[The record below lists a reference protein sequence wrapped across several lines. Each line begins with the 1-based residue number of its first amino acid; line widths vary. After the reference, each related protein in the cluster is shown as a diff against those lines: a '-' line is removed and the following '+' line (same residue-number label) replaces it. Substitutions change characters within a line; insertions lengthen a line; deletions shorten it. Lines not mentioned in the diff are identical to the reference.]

1 MKHSLINS
9 TFLQFRPNWINL
21 YFWKNY
27 IKPMRLRLWTTIF
40 ILAFSYL
47 SSFSENSEMLF
58 RKISPDGGFSY
69 GFVNAIAED
78 SYGFIWFGTDNGLFK
93 YDTREITTFLNDDK
107 PGSIPSNNILS
118 LFCSKE
124 KKLWIVTDKGLCYYD
139 QHHERFVA
147 ENYIEPGSVSLNSN
161 IRDIKQN
168 SSGDYF
174 TLHTRNI
181 CQIDTLNHSY
191 KIIPIKFT
199 DGDTPSNF
207 FFDNSKVLWIG
218 TNQGNIF
225 KSSYPYTE
233 IISIKPIRNASIRT
247 ICEDNNSMWFGYEWG
262 GIDHLTKDGVL
273 IDHLDQSAS
282 ETKKLPHNRVRKIIK
297 DSKNNIWIGTYKGL
311 YILSRTGCRLIQAN
325 IYNELPHNSIKE
337 LYMDSHNGIWVG
349 TWSGGLAY
357 YNTNDN
363 RFLHFKKNADPNSI
377 QSNIISSFAEDIN
390 QNIWIGTEDNGLQ
403 VFVRDLKKFRKFK
416 LKKSNGSVTNIK
428 CLALG
433 QDKNLWV
440 GTLFDGLWKIEL
452 KSQSFEKVDFFNNP
466 QLRIY
471 SLREVDTGLWIGTF
485 GDGLFY
491 YDFNSK
497 EIQRFMPVSGDS
509 ESISTGY
516 IRTILS
522 DNNGGLWI
530 GTHNGLNYL
539 AKGSNKFHR
548 YFAQNQDSLISSIS
562 NNEIYS
568 LCEDSSGKIWIG
580 TANGL
585 NSFDPITAK
594 FEVFNKDSGLSGF
607 SIYGIEEDAEANL
620 WISTENGISVLNLKD
635 KSIRTF
641 DTDDGLQGRQ
651 FNPGASFKCGNGELL
666 FGGPN
671 GFNII
676 NPVTVK
682 ENPTPSNTIIT
693 NLFIDNKIAG
703 VNEPENKIQESI
715 VTSKKIVLQHQQ
727 NSLTFEFI
735 STNFIQPEKNQFKY
749 RLVNYDNNW
758 IYSGKENKAVFT
770 KIPPGKYTFEVLS
783 SNNNGI
789 WSSTPQK
796 LKIEIIPSIWA
807 RWYAFAIYAI
817 LVFSISQYI
826 RKEIIVRQNLKKELL
841 IEKVKYENEEELS
854 ELKMK
859 FFTNV
864 THEFRTP
871 LTLIMSPL
879 DYILRKNNHEQDT
892 QEHLDIIK
900 RNTLRLKIL
909 IDQIIDFR
917 KLELGKTTYNPVSF
931 DLIKFCFDI
940 YSSFGIY
947 AKDRSIEYIFQAPNQ
962 DIMVPADSDKIEK
975 ILFNLL
981 SNAFKYT
988 SDNGKIVFSV
998 KLFSTIEEYRN
1009 IAFLT
1014 NTEIQGEGLEI
1025 SVRNTGN
1032 KIDELEIPKLFN
1044 RFYSD
1049 SRGAGIG
1056 LHLCKEYAL
1065 LHNGAIAVVS
1075 DDTGTTFSL
1084 IFPTAIGEIEEL
1096 NEEQEINKM
1105 ILHAEK
1111 NQRAKLKESSSQKT
1125 ILVAEDNPE
1134 LLRYMKNLLSEE
1146 FNVLTAENGLQAV
1159 ELANEMDPQ
1168 LIISD
1173 ILMPKMDGLEL
1184 CDHLKQDIHTSHI
1197 PIILLTALSEKEK
1210 KISGFSLGADAY
1222 IEKPFDD
1229 QVLLAQ
1235 IKNILKTR
1243 KQLQQ
1248 SFVKSFE
1255 QWKTDSDSL
1264 PFDKQLIEKAIKI
1277 TEEHLLDETF
1287 TVENLASKLN
1297 FSRSSLHRKLRDL
1310 TDQSATEFIRSVR
1323 LNKALTL
1330 MKQGNYN
1337 MEEVSYAVGFSSPS
1351 YFSQSFKKHFNKSP
1365 KAYLDELRQS
1375 DN

>member
-1 MKHSLINS
+1 
-9 TFLQFRPNWINL
+9 
-21 YFWKNY
+21 
-27 IKPMRLRLWTTIF
+27 
-40 ILAFSYL
+40 
-47 SSFSENSEMLF
+47 MLF

-93 YDTREITTFLNDDK
+93 YDTQEITRFLKDDK
-107 PGSIPSNNILS
+107 PGSIPSNNILA
-118 LFCSKE
+118 LFCSNK
-124 KKLWIVTDKGLCYYD
+124 KKLWIVTDEGLCYYD

-174 TLHTRNI
+174 TLHTRNV

-191 KIIPIKFT
+191 KIIPIKFIN
-199 DGDTPSNF
+199 GDTPSTI
-207 FFDNSKVLWIG
+207 FFDHSDVLWVG

-225 KSSYPYTE
+225 KSPYPYTK
-233 IISIKPIRNASIRT
+233 IISITSLRNASIRT
-247 ICEDNNSMWFGYEWG
+247 ICEDNNSLWFGYEWG
-262 GIDHLTKDGVL
+262 GVDHLTRDGAL
-273 IDHLDQSAS
+273 IDHLDHSDS
-282 ETKKLPHNRVRKIIK
+282 EAKKLPHNRVRKIIK
-297 DSKNNIWIGTYKGL
+297 NSDNNIWIGTYKGL
-311 YILSRTGCRLIQAN
+311 YILSRTGYRLIQSD

-337 LYMDSHNGIWVG
+337 LFMDSHNGIWIG

-357 YNTNDN
+357 YNSNDN
-363 RFLHFKKNADPNSI
+363 RFLHFKKNSDPNSI
-377 QSNIISSFAEDIN
+377 QSNIISSFAEDAD
-390 QNIWIGTEDNGLQ
+390 QKIWVGTEDNGLQ
-403 VFVRDLKKFRKFK
+403 FFERDLKEFRKFK

-433 QDKNLWV
+433 QNEQLWV
-440 GTLFDGLWKIEL
+440 GTLFDGLWKIDL
-452 KSQSFEKVDFFNNP
+452 KSLSYEKIDFFKSL

-471 SLREVDTGLWIGTF
+471 SLREINTGLWIGTY

-491 YDFNSK
+491 LDFNSK
-497 EIQRFMPVSGDS
+497 EIQRFIPVSGDD
-509 ESISTGY
+509 ESISSGY

-522 DNNGGLWI
+522 DNNGGLWL

-539 AKGSNKFHR
+539 AKGSSKFHR
-548 YFAQNQDSLISSIS
+548 YFTQNQDSLISSIS
-562 NNEIYS
+562 NNEIYA
-568 LCEDSSGKIWIG
+568 LLEDSSGKIWIG

-585 NSFDPITAK
+585 NSFEPITNK
-594 FEVFNKDSGLSGF
+594 FEVYKKDSGLSGV
-607 SIYGIEEDAEANL
+607 SIFGIEEDAEANL
-620 WISTENGISVLNLKD
+620 WISTENGISILNLKD

-641 DTDDGLQGRQ
+641 DTADGLQGKQ
-651 FNPGASFKCGNGELL
+651 FNPGASFKCENEELL

-676 NPVTVK
+676 NPTSVK
-682 ENPTPSNTIIT
+682 KNPAPSNTIIT

-703 VNEPENKIQESI
+703 VNEPDNKIQESI

-735 STNFIQPEKNQFKY
+735 STNFIQPEKNKFKY

-770 KIPPGKYTFEVLS
+770 KIPPGQYTFEVLS

-789 WSSTPQK
+789 WSSTPRK
-796 LKIEIIPSIWA
+796 LQIEIIPPIWA
-807 RWYAFAIYAI
+807 RWYAFTIYLI
-817 LVFSISQYI
+817 LLILILWYI
-826 RKEIIVRQNLKKELL
+826 RKGIIMKQCLKRDLL
-841 IEKVKYENEEELS
+841 VEKVKNENEEKLS

-879 DYILRKNNHEQDT
+879 DYILRKNNYEQDT

-900 RNTLRLKIL
+900 RNAVRLKIL

-917 KLELGKTTYNPVSF
+917 KLELGKTTYCPVSL
-931 DLIKFCFDI
+931 DLIKFCSDI

-947 AKDRSIEYIFQAPNQ
+947 AKDRSIEYIFQAPKQ
-962 DIMVPADSDKIEK
+962 DMMVFADSDKIEK

-988 SDNGKIVFSV
+988 SDKGEIEFSV
-998 KLFSTIEEYRN
+998 KLSPSIEMNRDN
-1009 IAFLT
+1009 GFLT
-1014 NTEIQGEGLEI
+1014 NTEIQGEGVEI
-1025 SVRNTGN
+1025 SIRNTGN
-1032 KIDELEIPKLFN
+1032 RIEEQEIHKLFN

-1049 SRGAGIG
+1049 SRGTGIG
-1056 LHLCKEYAL
+1056 LHLCKEYAM
-1065 LHNGAIAVVS
+1065 LHNGAIAVFSNDV
-1075 DDTGTTFSL
+1075 GTIFSL
-1084 IFPTAIGEIEEL
+1084 IIPTAVGDIEEST
-1096 NEEQEINKM
+1096 EEHEISKK
-1105 ILHAEK
+1105 ILYTEK
-1111 NQRAKLKESSSQKT
+1111 NQRERLRQSGSQKT

-1134 LLRYMKNLLSEE
+1134 LLRYMKNLLREE
-1146 FNVLTAENGLQAV
+1146 FNVLTAENGIQAV
-1159 ELANEMDPQ
+1159 EIANELDPQ

-1173 ILMPKMDGLEL
+1173 ILMPEMDGLEL

-1210 KISGFSLGADAY
+1210 KINGFSLGADAY

-1235 IKNILKTR
+1235 IKGILKTR
-1243 KQLQQ
+1243 EQLQQ
-1248 SFVKSFE
+1248 CFKKSFE
-1255 QWKTDSDSL
+1255 QWTKDSILL

-1287 TVENLASKLN
+1287 TVENLASELN

-1365 KAYLDELRQS
+1365 KAYLEEVRQLE
-1375 DN
+1375 N